1 MTDVTSSSETQQV
14 AASSPQPIKKTL
26 QPNSKYAKYDIDGDG
41 EVTDE
46 EMATIDHMI
55 ETEAKEKKDAQLR
68 KMAWVAMLSMV
79 AFTFILFTPFIDVA
93 RITALGSVLQMF
105 YVAQAGV
112 VATFFGASAY
122 IASK

>member
-1 MTDVTSSSETQQV
+1 
-14 AASSPQPIKKTL
+14 
-26 QPNSKYAKYDIDGDG
+26 
-41 EVTDE
+41 
-46 EMATIDHMI
+46 
-55 ETEAKEKKDAQLR
+55 
-68 KMAWVAMLSMV
+68 MAWVAMLSMV